1 MSKWVLFQGFWDSVH
16 DKCVINVDDQAAL
29 SLAQPGNGFGHEGAK
44 GGRGKSHN
52 GKSLR
57 GTAERPRV
65 GQEAYAKDDER
76 EEDERQNHKGK

>member
-1 MSKWVLFQGFWDSVH
+1 MVGLAKRVLFQGFWDSVH

-57 GTAERPRV
+57 GTAERPRARV
-65 GQEAYAKDDER
+65 TGGLGEGR
-76 EEDERQNHKGK
+76 

>member
-1 MSKWVLFQGFWDSVH
+1 MVGLAKRVLFQGFWDSVH
-16 DKCVINVDDQAAL
+16 DKCVINVDNQAAL

-65 GQEAYAKDDER
+65 TGGLGEGR
-76 EEDERQNHKGK
+76 